1 MYQDAVDYLRTEAN
15 HIDTIE
21 TEILKIPDRNIKI
34 RFDTS
39 EFIGTDD
46 LLSELRKK
54 IPQKQE
60 IVNTRKI
67 AESAGITDCDIDID
81 LDVSY
86 TPITEKIKLVTAKR
100 GVYEARL
107 KIDKDYGAQA
117 LSLYILRPLSEIISF
132 LRHGLTERGFFGH
145 AGDGELLNY
154 LEECKS
160 KNNGAYFSLFNRII
174 DTTKEKLT
182 LASAPESYSPAEK

>member
-1 MYQDAVDYLRTEAN
+1 MYKDAADYLKVEGDL
-15 HIDTIE
+15 IDTIE
-21 TEILKIPDRNIKI
+21 TEILKMPDKDIKI
-34 RFDTS
+34 GFNTS
-39 EFIGTDD
+39 EFIGTED
-46 LLSELRKK
+46 LLGELRKK
-54 IPQKQE
+54 IPQRQDV
-60 IVNTRKI
+60 VNTRKI

-107 KIDKDYGAQA
+107 KIDKDYDAQT
-117 LSLYILRPLSEIISF
+117 LSLYMLRPLSGIIGF
-132 LRHGLTERGFFGH
+132 LRHGLTERRFFGH

-160 KNNGAYFSLFNRII
+160 KNNDAYFSLFNRII
-174 DTTKEKLT
+174 DTAKGKLT